1 MIRLDKATFFFIV
14 LLVHGCQSPDVEQ
27 TASSP
32 NVLLIMVDDMGYG
45 DLSTHG
51 NPYIHTPHLD
61 QLARESV
68 EYKYFYVSPVC
79 APTRASLLTG
89 MYHQRVGVH
98 SVTNG
103 FETMDPDATTLAE
116 ILKTVG
122 YRTSIYGKWHLGE
135 YYPSIPQAQG
145 FDDFVGFRT
154 GHTNQYFD
162 PVLEHNGKNEQQE
175 GFITDILTDRAL
187 DFMQSGDDP
196 FFCYLAYNAPHT
208 PLQIDSSYFSK
219 FLEEGLDDRTA
230 RVYGLVENIDEN
242 IGRVMTN
249 LSESNLLENTI
260 IIFLSDNGPI
270 SGWQVPQEKMRY
282 NAGLRN
288 QKFTI
293 FEGGIRTAAFWKWEN
308 TWTPRL
314 DSLTVAAHID
324 VVPTLI
330 NTLGINTQLEFDGL
344 DLTPSLLGGK
354 SIERVYFEKYDLQ
367 TLQNP
372 SPVAGGIAISFPYK
386 IVSDTALYHIT
397 NDVSEKQNIKESNA
411 QKQTEL
417 LSAFKNFEKDSYA
430 QWGYFPRPIAVGF
443 NEENPVGIKAHHG
456 KANGNVQ
463 FVGYRGTENKRLG
476 VHPRGVDGD
485 WTKNW
490 IEPGDAMSYQID
502 FTEDAIYELGV
513 NLNGKIT
520 SSQSTFTLEVGD
532 TSLTQNL
539 QPLNTDHWEY
549 FPFGK
554 LPLHGTKELKLAL
567 KSLHRGD
574 SVSINELIILK
585 NP

>member
-1 MIRLDKATFFFIV
+1 
-14 LLVHGCQSPDVEQ
+14 
-27 TASSP
+27 
-32 NVLLIMVDDMGYG
+32 MVDDMGYG

-61 QLARESV
+61 KLAKESV

-103 FETMDPDATTLAE
+103 FETMDPNATTLAE
-116 ILKTVG
+116 ILKAAG

-154 GHTNQYFD
+154 GHTNHYFD
-162 PVLEHNGKNEQQE
+162 PVLEHNGEEEKHK

-187 DFMQSGDDP
+187 DFMQSGSNP
-196 FFCYLAYNAPHT
+196 FFCYLSYNAPHT
-208 PLQIDSSYFSK
+208 PLQIDSSYFVK
-219 FLEEGLDDRTA
+219 FLEESLDDRTA
-230 RVYGLVENIDEN
+230 RVYGLIENIDEN
-242 IGRVMTN
+242 IGRIMARLT
-249 LSESNLLENTI
+249 ENGILKETI

-288 QKFTI
+288 QKFSI
-293 FEGGIRTAAFWKWEN
+293 FEGGVRTAAFWKWEN
-308 TWTPRL
+308 NWLPRL
-314 DSLTVAAHID
+314 DTLTVAAHID
-324 VVPTLI
+324 VAPTLTSI
-330 NTLGINTQLEFDGL
+330 LGIENTDLEFDGL
-344 DLTPSLLGGK
+344 DLSPSLRMGK
-354 SIERVYFEKYDLQ
+354 SIDRIYFEKYDLQ

-372 SPVAGGIAISFPYK
+372 SPMAGGIAISLPYK

-397 NDVSEKQNIKESNA
+397 NDIGENQNIKDQHP
-411 QKQTEL
+411 QKQSEL
-417 LSAFKNFEKDSYA
+417 LHAFRDFEKDSYA
-430 QWGYFPRPIAVGF
+430 RFGYNPRPITVGF
-443 NEENPVGIKAHHG
+443 DEENPVGIKAHHG
-456 KANGNVQ
+456 QASGSVQ

-476 VHPRGVDGD
+476 VHPSGVDGD

-490 IEPGDAMSYQID
+490 INVGDAMSYQID
-502 FTEDAIYELGV
+502 FTEDAIYEIGI
-513 NLNGKIT
+513 NLNGKVL
-520 SSQSTFTLEVGD
+520 SSQSTLTLLVGD
-532 TSLTQNL
+532 TSLSQNL
-539 QPLNTDHWEY
+539 PPLNTHNWEY
-549 FPFGK
+549 FSFGK
-554 LPLHGTKELKLAL
+554 LPIHGTKKVKISLEKL
-567 KSLHRGD
+567 STSD
-574 SVSINELIILK
+574 SISINELVIRK

>member
-1 MIRLDKATFFFIV
+1 M
-14 LLVHGCQSPDVEQ
+14 GCQSPEDAGRE
-27 TASSP
+27 SFP

-51 NPYIHTPHLD
+51 NPYINTPHLD
-61 QLARESV
+61 LLASESV

-103 FETMDPDATTLAE
+103 FETMDPNATTMAE

-145 FDDFVGFRT
+145 FDDFLGFRT

-162 PVLEHNGKNEQQE
+162 PVLEHNGKDEQQE
-175 GFITDILTDRAL
+175 GFITDILTDHAL
-187 DFMQSGDDP
+187 EFMRSDRDP

-208 PLQIDSSYFSK
+208 PLQIDSSYFVK
-219 FLEEGLDDRTA
+219 FLEKGLDDRTS
-230 RVYGLVENIDEN
+230 RIYGLVENIDEN
-242 IGRVMTN
+242 IGRIMTS
-249 LSESNLLENTI
+249 LAEKDVLENTI

-270 SGWQVPQEKMRY
+270 SGWRQPQENMRY

-293 FEGGIRTAAFWKWEN
+293 FEGGIRSAAFWKWEN

-314 DSLTVAAHID
+314 DTLTVAAHID

-330 NTLGINTQLEFDGL
+330 STLGIKNTNLKFDGL
-344 DLTPSLLGGK
+344 DLSPSLKEGK
-354 SIERVYFEKYDLQ
+354 SIERVHFEKYDLQ
-367 TLQNP
+367 TLENP
-372 SPVAGGIAISFPYK
+372 SPTAGGIAISLPYK
-386 IVSDTALYHIT
+386 IVSDTALYNLVGDIG
-397 NDVSEKQNIKESNA
+397 EMQNIKDQNN

-417 LSAFKNFEKDSYA
+417 LSAFRKFEEDSYSRF
-430 QWGYFPRPIAVGF
+430 GYFPRPITVGYDA
-443 NEENPVGIKAHHG
+443 ENPVSIKAHHG
-456 KANGNVQ
+456 QASGNVQ
-463 FVGYRGTENKRLG
+463 FVGYRGTEKERLG
-476 VHPRGVDGD
+476 VHPQGVDGD

-490 IEPGDAMSYQID
+490 IKSGDAMSYQLD
-502 FTEDAIYELGV
+502 FTEAAIYELGI
-513 NLNGKIT
+513 NLNGKII
-520 SSQSTFTLEVGD
+520 SSQSSLTLEVGD
-532 TSLTQNL
+532 TSITQNL
-539 QPLNTDHWEY
+539 QPLTTDHWEY
-549 FPFGK
+549 FSFGK
-554 LPLHGTKELKLAL
+554 LPLNGTKELKL
-567 KSLHRGD
+567 SLDTLHSGD
-574 SVSINELIILK
+574 SLSINELVILK

>member
-1 MIRLDKATFFFIV
+1 MIRLFKTFFLLPV
-14 LLVHGCQSPDVEQ
+14 LLMGCQVDEGSDQ
-27 TASSP
+27 QSSP
-32 NVLLIMVDDMGYG
+32 NILLIMVDDMGYG

-51 NPYIHTPHLD
+51 NPYIQTPHLD

-68 EYKYFYVSPVC
+68 EFKYFYVSPVC

-116 ILKTVG
+116 ILKTAG

-145 FDDFVGFRT
+145 FDDFLGFRT
-154 GHTNQYFD
+154 GHTNHYFD
-162 PVLEHNGKNEQQE
+162 PVLEHNGVNKQQE

-187 DFMQSGDDP
+187 EFMQADGDP

-208 PLQIDSSYFSK
+208 PLQIDSSYFVK

-242 IGRVMTN
+242 IGRIMTMLTEN
-249 LSESNLLENTI
+249 DALENTI

-270 SGWQVPQEKMRY
+270 SGWRVPQEKMRY

-314 DSLTVAAHID
+314 DTLTVAAHID
-324 VVPTLI
+324 VVPTLVS
-330 NTLGINTQLEFDGL
+330 TLGIRNTHLEFDGL
-344 DLTPSLLGGK
+344 NLLPSLVEGK

-367 TLQNP
+367 TLETP
-372 SPVAGGIAISFPYK
+372 SPAAGGIAISLPYK
-386 IVSDTALYHIT
+386 MVSDTALYHIID
-397 NDVSEKQNIKESNA
+397 DVGEKQNISHQSVHKQMDLLNA
-411 QKQTEL
+411 
-417 LSAFKNFEKDSYA
+417 FRNFEKETYA
-430 QWGYFPRPIAVGF
+430 KFGYFPRPIQVGF
-443 NEENPVGIKAHHG
+443 EEENPVRIKAHHG
-456 KANGNVQ
+456 KATGNVQ

-476 VHPRGVDGD
+476 THPRGVDGD

-490 IEPGDAMSYQID
+490 IESGDAMSYQID

-513 NLNGKIT
+513 NLNGKII
-520 SSQSTFTLEVGD
+520 SSLTTFTLETGD
-532 TSLTQNL
+532 TSIAQNL
-539 QPLNTDHWEY
+539 QPLTTANWEY
-549 FPFGK
+549 LPFGK
-554 LPLHGTKELKLAL
+554 LSMQGTKQLTLTLE
-567 KSLHRGD
+567 SLHTGD
-574 SVSINELIILK
+574 SVSINELVILK